1 MKKLTI
7 AMLALLAFSF
17 STKAQV
23 YVSTAPAHRNVII
36 EEFTGRN
43 CPYCPEGHAI
53 ANQIT
58 AANPDRVFCVN
69 LHTTGSLSPT
79 TFPNLNTSVSTS
91 ICNGFFYDGIPSG
104 VINRSTPD
112 AQNRGTWANL
122 TSAQLSQT
130 AECNVAGMVIVNPI
144 TRLATITVEVY
155 YTDNSSVDE
164 NYLTIVMLQDSIMG
178 AQSGSSS
185 NPSQVIGNTY
195 CHMHTLR
202 DIISNNVWGDAISP
216 TTQGTLIT
224 RTYEYQI
231 PETIGSPNGVSVDLN
246 NIHFL
251 AWVSERSQTYD
262 YLYQGQHYYFTAA
275 RPILNAGELEY
286 IQGVDAPIYPIVAG
300 VNIDGLYECTQSKN
314 IEISIQN
321 IGTSAITSMDIAAEY
336 GGETYNT
343 SWEGDLQPFGREK
356 VVIPVTAPFGTHDVV
371 TSITSANGQPYS
383 FTSTS
388 SVTSLEWSNLE
399 IEGEQETLKLM
410 LMQDKFG
417 NQITWEFTAA
427 DGTVLGSGGPY
438 MILAGNN
445 ATQIHVENVTVPVN
459 ECVKFTIRDS
469 MGDGICCSNG
479 NGYYIVK
486 DSHNH
491 TLFGNNSNGD
501 FGEEASHM
509 LSVKAMDDDVEENEE
524 QTLKIYPNPT
534 SSVLYIQGEG
544 MTSLEVYNVVG
555 QCIMKNE
562 VNGNVAQI
570 NTEHMNSGIYFL
582 RVHANDGSVQSRTF
596 TVAR

>member
-1 MKKLTI
+1 MKRFSFAL
-7 AMLALLAFSF
+7 LALLAFSF
-17 STKAQV
+17 SLKAQM
-23 YVSTAPAHRNVII
+23 YVSTTQARRNVIL

-43 CPYCPEGHAI
+43 CQFCPDGHAI

-58 AANPDRVFCVN
+58 ANNPGRFWAVN
-69 LHTTGSLSPT
+69 VHGGSYAPT
-79 TFPNLNTSVSTS
+79 TYPNFNTTDGAA
-91 ICNGFFYDGIPSG
+91 ILNGFLVDGFPAG
-104 VINRSTPD
+104 VINRSTPE
-112 AQNRGTWANL
+112 AQSR
-122 TSAQLSQT
+122 SAWTALASQEMSQI
-130 AECNVAGMVIVNPI
+130 AECNVAGVAIVNPL

-155 YTDNSSVDE
+155 YTGNSTVNE
-164 NYLTIVMLQDSIMG
+164 NYLTVVMLQDSILG
-178 AQSGSSS
+178 SQSGASTW
-185 NPSQVIGNTY
+185 NPDQMIGNQY
-195 CHMHTLR
+195 VHMHILR
-202 DIISNNVWGDAISP
+202 EVISNTWGDAISP

-224 RTYEYQI
+224 RTFEYQI
-231 PETIGSPNGVSVDLN
+231 PETIGSPNGVAVDLN
-246 NIHFL
+246 NINFL

-262 YLYQGQHYYFTAA
+262 YQYEGHTYSFTAT
-275 RPILNAGELEY
+275 RPILNACELEF
-286 IQGVDAPIYPIVAG
+286 IQGVDDPIYPVVAN
-300 VNIDGLYECTQSKN
+300 VSIDGLYECTQSKN

-321 IGTSAITSMDIAAEY
+321 IGSSAITSMDLTATY
-336 GGETYNT
+336 GGETYT
-343 SWEGDLQPFGREK
+343 TTWEGDLQPFGREK
-356 VVIPVTAPFGTHDVV
+356 VMIPVIAPFGTHDVV
-371 TSITSANGQPYS
+371 VSITSANGQPYS
-383 FTSTS
+383 YTSTS

-410 LMQDKFG
+410 LVQDKFG

-438 MILAGNN
+438 MMLAGNN

-491 TLFGNNSNGD
+491 TLFGDNSNGD

-509 LSVKAMDDDVEENEE
+509 LSVKALDDVEENAD
-524 QTLKIYPNPT
+524 QTLIIYPNPT
-534 SSVLYIQGEG
+534 SSVLNIQGEG

-555 QCIMKNE
+555 QCIMRNE
-562 VNGNVAQI
+562 VNGNEAQI

-596 TVAR
+596 TVTR

>member
-1 MKKLTI
+1 MKRFSFAL
-7 AMLALLAFSF
+7 LALLAFSF
-17 STKAQV
+17 SLKAQV
-23 YVSTAPAHRNVII
+23 YVSTTPAHRNVIL
-36 EEFTGRN
+36 EEFTGRG
-43 CPYCPEGHAI
+43 CQYCPDGHVI
-53 ANQIT
+53 ANQIS
-58 AANPDRVFCVN
+58 ADNPGRFWAVN
-69 LHTTGSLSPT
+69 VHAGSYALT
-79 TFPNLNTSVSTS
+79 TFPNFNNPDASAILG
-91 ICNGFFYDGIPSG
+91 GFMVDGFPAG
-104 VINRSTPD
+104 VVNRSTPD
-112 AQNRGTWANL
+112 GQSRNTWPAL
-122 TSAQLSQT
+122 ASQQMSQA
-130 AECNVAGMVIVNPI
+130 AECNLAGVAIVNPL

-155 YTDNSSVDE
+155 YTCNSAVNE
-164 NYLTIVMLQDSIMG
+164 NYLTVAMLQASILG
-178 AQSGSSS
+178 SQSGATTW
-185 NPSQVIGNTY
+185 NPGQMIGHQY
-195 CHMHTLR
+195 VHMHILR
-202 DIISNNVWGDAISP
+202 DVITDAWGDAISP

-224 RTYEYQI
+224 RTFEYPI
-231 PETIGSPNGVSVDLN
+231 PEAIGSPNGVEVDLS

-262 YLYQGQHYYFTAA
+262 YQYQGQMYHFTST
-275 RPILNAGELEY
+275 RPILNACELEY
-286 IQGVDAPIYPIVAG
+286 IQGVDDPIYPIVAN
-300 VNIDGLYECTQSKN
+300 VSIDGLYECTQSKN

-321 IGTSAITSMDIAAEY
+321 IGSSAITSMDIAAEY

-343 SWEGDLQPFGREK
+343 TWEGDLQPFGREK
-356 VVIPVTAPFGTHDVV
+356 IMIPVTAPFGTHDVV
-371 TSITSANGQPYS
+371 VSITSANGQPYS

-399 IEGEQETLKLM
+399 IEGEEETLKLM

-438 MILAGNN
+438 MLLAGNS

-491 TLFGNNSNGD
+491 TLFGDNSNGD

-509 LSVKAMDDDVEENEE
+509 LSIKALDDVEENAD
-524 QTLKIYPNPT
+524 QTLLIYPNPT
-534 SSVLYIQGEG
+534 SSVLNIQGEG
-544 MTSLEVYNVVG
+544 MTNLEVYNVVG
-555 QCIMKNE
+555 QCIMRNE

-570 NTEHMNSGIYFL
+570 NMEHMNSGIYFL
-582 RVHANDGSVQSRTF
+582 RVYANDGSVQSRTF

>member
-1 MKKLTI
+1 MKRFSFAL
-7 AMLALLAFSF
+7 LALLAFSF
-17 STKAQV
+17 SLKAQM
-23 YVSTAPAHRNVII
+23 YVSTTQARRNVIL

-43 CPYCPEGHAI
+43 CQFCPDGHAI

-58 AANPDRVFCVN
+58 ANNPGRFWAVN
-69 LHTTGSLSPT
+69 VHGGSYAPT
-79 TFPNLNTSVSTS
+79 TYPNFNTTDGAA
-91 ICNGFFYDGIPSG
+91 ILNGFLVDGFPAG
-104 VINRSTPD
+104 VINRSTPE
-112 AQNRGTWANL
+112 AQSR
-122 TSAQLSQT
+122 SAWTALASQEMSQI
-130 AECNVAGMVIVNPI
+130 AECNVAGVAIVNPL

-155 YTDNSSVDE
+155 YTGNSTVNE
-164 NYLTIVMLQDSIMG
+164 NYLTVVMLQDSILG
-178 AQSGSSS
+178 SQSGASTW
-185 NPSQVIGNTY
+185 NPDQMIGNQY
-195 CHMHTLR
+195 VHMHILR
-202 DIISNNVWGDAISP
+202 EVISNTWGDAISP

-224 RTYEYQI
+224 RTFEYQI
-231 PETIGSPNGVSVDLN
+231 PETIGSPNGVAVDLN
-246 NIHFL
+246 NINFL

-262 YLYQGQHYYFTAA
+262 YQYEGHTYSFTAT
-275 RPILNAGELEY
+275 RPILNACELEF
-286 IQGVDAPIYPIVAG
+286 IQGVDDPIYPVVAN
-300 VNIDGLYECTQSKN
+300 VSIDGLYECTQSKN

-321 IGTSAITSMDIAAEY
+321 IGSSAITSMDLTATY
-336 GGETYNT
+336 GGETYT
-343 SWEGDLQPFGREK
+343 TTWEGDLQPFGREK
-356 VVIPVTAPFGTHDVV
+356 VMIPVIAPFGTHDVV
-371 TSITSANGQPYS
+371 VSITSANGQPYS
-383 FTSTS
+383 YTSTS

-410 LMQDKFG
+410 LVQDKFG

-438 MILAGNN
+438 MMLAGNN

-491 TLFGNNSNGD
+491 TLFGDNSNGD

-534 SSVLYIQGEG
+534 SSVLNIQGEG

-555 QCIMKNE
+555 QCIMRNE
-562 VNGNVAQI
+562 VNGNAAQI
-570 NTEHMNSGIYFL
+570 NTEHMNSGVYFL

-596 TVAR
+596 TVTR

>member
-1 MKKLTI
+1 MKRFSFAL
-7 AMLALLAFSF
+7 LALLAFSF
-17 STKAQV
+17 SLKAQM
-23 YVSTAPAHRNVII
+23 YVSTTQARRNVIL

-43 CPYCPEGHAI
+43 CQFCPDGHAI

-58 AANPDRVFCVN
+58 ANNPGRFWAVN
-69 LHTTGSLSPT
+69 VHGGSYAPT
-79 TFPNLNTSVSTS
+79 TYPNFNTTDGAA
-91 ICNGFFYDGIPSG
+91 ILNGFLVDGFPAG
-104 VINRSTPD
+104 VINRSTPE
-112 AQNRGTWANL
+112 AQSR
-122 TSAQLSQT
+122 SAWTALASQEMSQI
-130 AECNVAGMVIVNPI
+130 AECNVAGVAIVNPL

-155 YTDNSSVDE
+155 YTGNSTVNE
-164 NYLTIVMLQDSIMG
+164 NYLTVVMLQDSILG
-178 AQSGSSS
+178 SQSGASTW
-185 NPSQVIGNTY
+185 NPDQMIGNQY
-195 CHMHTLR
+195 VHMHILR
-202 DIISNNVWGDAISP
+202 EVISNTWGDAISP

-224 RTYEYQI
+224 RTFEYQI
-231 PETIGSPNGVSVDLN
+231 PETIGSPNGVAVDLN
-246 NIHFL
+246 NINFL

-262 YLYQGQHYYFTAA
+262 YQYEGHTYSFTAT
-275 RPILNAGELEY
+275 RPILNACELEF
-286 IQGVDAPIYPIVAG
+286 IQGVDDPIYPVVAN
-300 VNIDGLYECTQSKN
+300 VSIDGLYECTQSKN

-321 IGTSAITSMDIAAEY
+321 IGSSAITSMDLTATY
-336 GGETYNT
+336 GGETYT
-343 SWEGDLQPFGREK
+343 TTWEGDLQPFGREK
-356 VVIPVTAPFGTHDVV
+356 VMIPVIAPFGTHDVV
-371 TSITSANGQPYS
+371 VSITSANGQPYS
-383 FTSTS
+383 YTSTS

-410 LMQDKFG
+410 LVQDKFG

-438 MILAGNN
+438 MMLAGNN

-491 TLFGNNSNGD
+491 TLFGDNSNGD

-509 LSVKAMDDDVEENEE
+509 LSVKALDDVEENGD
-524 QTLKIYPNPT
+524 QTLIIYPNPT
-534 SSVLYIQGEG
+534 SSVLNIQGEG

-555 QCIMKNE
+555 QCIMRNE

>member
-1 MKKLTI
+1 MKRFSFAL
-7 AMLALLAFSF
+7 LALLAFSF
-17 STKAQV
+17 SLKAQV
-23 YVSTAPAHRNVII
+23 YVSTTPAHRNVIL
-36 EEFTGRN
+36 EEFTGRG
-43 CPYCPEGHAI
+43 CQYCPDGHVI
-53 ANQIT
+53 ANQIS
-58 AANPDRVFCVN
+58 ADNPGRFWAVN
-69 LHTTGSLSPT
+69 VHAGSYALT
-79 TFPNLNTSVSTS
+79 TFPNFNNPDASAILG
-91 ICNGFFYDGIPSG
+91 GFMVDGFPAG
-104 VINRSTPD
+104 VVNRSTPD
-112 AQNRGTWANL
+112 GQSRNTWPAL
-122 TSAQLSQT
+122 ASQQMSQA
-130 AECNVAGMVIVNPI
+130 AECNLAGVAIVNPL

-155 YTDNSSVDE
+155 YTGNSAVNE
-164 NYLTIVMLQDSIMG
+164 NYLTVAMLQDSILG
-178 AQSGSSS
+178 SQSGATTW
-185 NPSQVIGNTY
+185 NPGQMIGNQY
-195 CHMHTLR
+195 VHMHILR
-202 DIISNNVWGDAISP
+202 DVITDAWGDAISP
-216 TTQGTLIT
+216 TTQGSLIT
-224 RTYEYQI
+224 RTFEYPI
-231 PETIGSPNGVSVDLN
+231 PETIGSPNGVEVDLS

-262 YLYQGQHYYFTAA
+262 YQYQGQMYHFTST
-275 RPILNAGELEY
+275 RPILNACELEY
-286 IQGVDAPIYPIVAG
+286 IQGVDDPIYPIVAN
-300 VNIDGLYECTQSKN
+300 VSIDGLYECTQSKN

-321 IGTSAITSMDIAAEY
+321 IGSSAITSMDIAAEY

-343 SWEGDLQPFGREK
+343 TWEGDLQPFGREK
-356 VVIPVTAPFGTHDVV
+356 IMIPVTAPFGTHDVV
-371 TSITSANGQPYS
+371 VSITSANGQPYS

-399 IEGEQETLKLM
+399 IEGEEETLKLM

-438 MILAGNN
+438 MLLAGNS

-491 TLFGNNSNGD
+491 TLFGDNSNGD

-509 LSVKAMDDDVEENEE
+509 LSIKALDDVEENAD
-524 QTLKIYPNPT
+524 QTLLIYPNPT
-534 SSVLYIQGEG
+534 SSVLNIQGEG
-544 MTSLEVYNVVG
+544 MTNLEVYNVVG
-555 QCIMKNE
+555 QCIMRNE

-570 NTEHMNSGIYFL
+570 NMEHMNSGIYFL

>member
-1 MKKLTI
+1 MKRFSFAL
-7 AMLALLAFSF
+7 LALLAFSF
-17 STKAQV
+17 SLKAQM
-23 YVSTAPAHRNVII
+23 YVSTTQARRNVIL

-43 CPYCPEGHAI
+43 CQFCPDGHAI

-58 AANPDRVFCVN
+58 TNNPGRFWAVN
-69 LHTTGSLSPT
+69 VHGGSYAPT
-79 TFPNLNTSVSTS
+79 TYPNFNTTDGAA
-91 ICNGFFYDGIPSG
+91 ILNGFLVDGFPAG
-104 VINRSTPD
+104 VINRSTPE
-112 AQNRGTWANL
+112 AQSR
-122 TSAQLSQT
+122 SAWTALASQEMSQI
-130 AECNVAGMVIVNPI
+130 AECNVAGVAIVNPL

-155 YTDNSSVDE
+155 YTGNSTVNE
-164 NYLTIVMLQDSIMG
+164 NYLTVVMLQDSILG
-178 AQSGSSS
+178 SQSGASTW
-185 NPSQVIGNTY
+185 NPEQMIGNQY
-195 CHMHTLR
+195 VHMHILR
-202 DIISNNVWGDAISP
+202 EVISNTWGDAISP

-224 RTYEYQI
+224 RTFEYQI
-231 PETIGSPNGVSVDLN
+231 PETIGSPKGVAVDLN
-246 NIHFL
+246 NINFL

-262 YLYQGQHYYFTAA
+262 YQYEGHTYSFTAT
-275 RPILNAGELEY
+275 RPILNACELEF
-286 IQGVDAPIYPIVAG
+286 IQGVDDPIYPVVAN
-300 VNIDGLYECTQSKN
+300 VSIDGLYECTQSKN

-321 IGTSAITSMDIAAEY
+321 IGSSAITSMDLTATY
-336 GGETYNT
+336 GGETYT
-343 SWEGDLQPFGREK
+343 TTWEGDLQPFGREK
-356 VVIPVTAPFGTHDVV
+356 VMIPVIAPFGTHDVV
-371 TSITSANGQPYS
+371 VSITSANGQPYS
-383 FTSTS
+383 YTSTS

-410 LMQDKFG
+410 LVQDKFG

-438 MILAGNN
+438 MMLAGNN

-491 TLFGNNSNGD
+491 TLFGDNSNGD

-509 LSVKAMDDDVEENEE
+509 LSVKALDDVEENGD
-524 QTLKIYPNPT
+524 QTLIIYPNPT
-534 SSVLYIQGEG
+534 SSVLNIQGEG

-555 QCIMKNE
+555 QCIMRNE

-582 RVHANDGSVQSRTF
+582 RVHANDSSVQSRTF
-596 TVAR
+596 TVTR

>member
-1 MKKLTI
+1 MKRFSFAL
-7 AMLALLAFSF
+7 LALLAFSF
-17 STKAQV
+17 SLKAQV
-23 YVSTAPAHRNVII
+23 YVSTTPAHRNVIL
-36 EEFTGRN
+36 EEFTGRG
-43 CPYCPEGHAI
+43 CQYCPDGHVI
-53 ANQIT
+53 ANQIS
-58 AANPDRVFCVN
+58 ADNPGRFWAVN
-69 LHTTGSLSPT
+69 VHAGSYALT
-79 TFPNLNTSVSTS
+79 TFPNFNNPDASAILG
-91 ICNGFFYDGIPSG
+91 GFMVDGFPAG
-104 VINRSTPD
+104 VVNRSTPD
-112 AQNRGTWANL
+112 GQSRNTWPAL
-122 TSAQLSQT
+122 ASQQMSQA
-130 AECNVAGMVIVNPI
+130 AECNLAGVAIVNPL

-155 YTDNSSVDE
+155 YPGNSAVNE
-164 NYLTIVMLQDSIMG
+164 NYLTVAMLQDSILG
-178 AQSGSSS
+178 SQSGATTW
-185 NPSQVIGNTY
+185 NPGQMIGNQY
-195 CHMHTLR
+195 VHMHILR
-202 DIISNNVWGDAISP
+202 DVITDAWGDAISP

-224 RTYEYQI
+224 RTFEYPI
-231 PETIGSPNGVSVDLN
+231 PETIGSPNGVEVDLS

-262 YLYQGQHYYFTAA
+262 YQYQGQMYHFTST
-275 RPILNAGELEY
+275 RPILNACELEY
-286 IQGVDAPIYPIVAG
+286 IQGVDDPIYPIVAN
-300 VNIDGLYECTQSKN
+300 VSIDGLYECTQSKN

-321 IGTSAITSMDIAAEY
+321 IGSSAITSMDIAAEY
-336 GGETYNT
+336 GGETYYT
-343 SWEGDLQPFGREK
+343 TWEGNLQPFGREK
-356 VVIPVTAPFGTHDVV
+356 IMIPVTAPFGTHDVV
-371 TSITSANGQPYS
+371 VSITSANGQPYS

-399 IEGEQETLKLM
+399 IEGEEETLKLM

-438 MILAGNN
+438 MLLAGNS

-491 TLFGNNSNGD
+491 TLFGDNSNGD

-509 LSVKAMDDDVEENEE
+509 LSIKALDDVEENAD
-524 QTLKIYPNPT
+524 QTLLIYPNPT
-534 SSVLYIQGEG
+534 SSVLNIQGEG
-544 MTSLEVYNVVG
+544 MTNLEVYNVVG
-555 QCIMKNE
+555 QCIMRNE

-570 NTEHMNSGIYFL
+570 NMEHMNSGIYFL
-582 RVHANDGSVQSRTF
+582 RVYANDGSVQSRTF

>member
-1 MKKLTI
+1 MKRFSFAL
-7 AMLALLAFSF
+7 LALLAFSF
-17 STKAQV
+17 SLKAQM
-23 YVSTAPAHRNVII
+23 YVSTTQARRNVIL

-43 CPYCPEGHAI
+43 CQFCPDGHAI

-58 AANPDRVFCVN
+58 ANNPGRFWAVN
-69 LHTTGSLSPT
+69 VHGGSYAPT
-79 TFPNLNTSVSTS
+79 TYPNFNTTDGAA
-91 ICNGFFYDGIPSG
+91 ILNGFLVDGFPAG
-104 VINRSTPD
+104 VINRSTPE
-112 AQNRGTWANL
+112 AQSR
-122 TSAQLSQT
+122 SAWTALASQEMSQI
-130 AECNVAGMVIVNPI
+130 AECNVAGVAIVNPL

-155 YTDNSSVDE
+155 YTGNSTVNE
-164 NYLTIVMLQDSIMG
+164 NYLTVVMLQDSILG
-178 AQSGSSS
+178 SQSGASTW
-185 NPSQVIGNTY
+185 NPDQMIGNQY
-195 CHMHTLR
+195 VHMHILR
-202 DIISNNVWGDAISP
+202 EVISNTWGDAISP

-224 RTYEYQI
+224 RTFEYQI
-231 PETIGSPNGVSVDLN
+231 PETIGSPNGVAVDLN
-246 NIHFL
+246 NINFL

-262 YLYQGQHYYFTAA
+262 YQYEGHTYSFTAT
-275 RPILNAGELEY
+275 RPILNACELEF
-286 IQGVDAPIYPIVAG
+286 IQGVDDPIYPVVAN
-300 VNIDGLYECTQSKN
+300 VSIDGLYECTQSKN

-321 IGTSAITSMDIAAEY
+321 IGSSAITSMDLTATY
-336 GGETYNT
+336 GGETYT
-343 SWEGDLQPFGREK
+343 TTWEGDLHPFGREK
-356 VVIPVTAPFGTHDVV
+356 VMIPVIAPFGTHDVV
-371 TSITSANGQPYS
+371 VSITSANGQPYS
-383 FTSTS
+383 YTSTS

-410 LMQDKFG
+410 LVQDKFG

-438 MILAGNN
+438 MMLAGNN

-491 TLFGNNSNGD
+491 TLFGDNSNGD

-509 LSVKAMDDDVEENEE
+509 LSVKALDDVEENAD
-524 QTLKIYPNPT
+524 QTLIIYPNPT
-534 SSVLYIQGEG
+534 SSVLNIQGEG

-555 QCIMKNE
+555 QCIMRNE
-562 VNGNVAQI
+562 VNGNEAQI

-596 TVAR
+596 TVTR

>member
-1 MKKLTI
+1 MKRFSFAL
-7 AMLALLAFSF
+7 LALLAFSF
-17 STKAQV
+17 SLKAQM
-23 YVSTAPAHRNVII
+23 YVSTTQARRNVIL

-43 CPYCPEGHAI
+43 CQFCPDGHAI

-58 AANPDRVFCVN
+58 ANNPGRFWAVN
-69 LHTTGSLSPT
+69 VHGGSYAPT
-79 TFPNLNTSVSTS
+79 TYPNFNTTDGAA
-91 ICNGFFYDGIPSG
+91 ILNGFLVDGFPAG
-104 VINRSTPD
+104 VINRSTPE
-112 AQNRGTWANL
+112 AQSR
-122 TSAQLSQT
+122 SAWTALASQEMSQI
-130 AECNVAGMVIVNPI
+130 AECNVAGVAIVNPL

-155 YTDNSSVDE
+155 YTGNSTVNE
-164 NYLTIVMLQDSIMG
+164 NYLTVVMLQDSILG
-178 AQSGSSS
+178 SQSGASTW
-185 NPSQVIGNTY
+185 NPDQMIGNQY
-195 CHMHTLR
+195 VHMHILR
-202 DIISNNVWGDAISP
+202 EVISNTWGDAISP

-224 RTYEYQI
+224 RTFEYQI
-231 PETIGSPNGVSVDLN
+231 PETIGSPNGVAVDLN
-246 NIHFL
+246 NINFL

-262 YLYQGQHYYFTAA
+262 YQYEGHTYSFTAT
-275 RPILNAGELEY
+275 RPILNACELEF
-286 IQGVDAPIYPIVAG
+286 IQGVDDPIYPVVAN
-300 VNIDGLYECTQSKN
+300 VSIDGLYECTQSKN

-321 IGTSAITSMDIAAEY
+321 IGSSAITSMDLTATY
-336 GGETYNT
+336 GGETYT
-343 SWEGDLQPFGREK
+343 TTWEGDLQPFGREK
-356 VVIPVTAPFGTHDVV
+356 VMIPVIAPFGTHDVV
-371 TSITSANGQPYS
+371 VSITSANGQPYS
-383 FTSTS
+383 YTSTS

-410 LMQDKFG
+410 LVQDKFG

-438 MILAGNN
+438 MMLAGNN

-491 TLFGNNSNGD
+491 TLFGDNSDGD

-509 LSVKAMDDDVEENEE
+509 LSVKALDDVEENAD
-524 QTLKIYPNPT
+524 QTLIIYPNPT
-534 SSVLYIQGEG
+534 SSVLNIQGEG

-555 QCIMKNE
+555 QCIMRNE

-596 TVAR
+596 TVTR

>member
-1 MKKLTI
+1 MKRFSFAL
-7 AMLALLAFSF
+7 LALLAFSF
-17 STKAQV
+17 SLKAQM
-23 YVSTAPAHRNVII
+23 YVSTTQARRNVIL

-43 CPYCPEGHAI
+43 CQFCPDGHAI

-58 AANPDRVFCVN
+58 ANNPGRFWAVN
-69 LHTTGSLSPT
+69 VHGGSYAPT
-79 TFPNLNTSVSTS
+79 TYPNFNTTDGAA
-91 ICNGFFYDGIPSG
+91 ILNGFLVDGFPAG
-104 VINRSTPD
+104 VINRSTPE
-112 AQNRGTWANL
+112 AQSR
-122 TSAQLSQT
+122 SAWTALASQEMSQI
-130 AECNVAGMVIVNPI
+130 AECNVAGVAIVNPL

-155 YTDNSSVDE
+155 YTGNSTVNE
-164 NYLTIVMLQDSIMG
+164 NYLTVVMLQDSILG
-178 AQSGSSS
+178 SQSGASTW
-185 NPSQVIGNTY
+185 NPDQMIGNQY
-195 CHMHTLR
+195 VHMHILR
-202 DIISNNVWGDAISP
+202 EVISNTWGDAISP

-224 RTYEYQI
+224 RTFEYQI
-231 PETIGSPNGVSVDLN
+231 PETIGSPNGVAVDLN
-246 NIHFL
+246 NINFL

-262 YLYQGQHYYFTAA
+262 YQYEGHTYSFTAT
-275 RPILNAGELEY
+275 RPILNACELEF
-286 IQGVDAPIYPIVAG
+286 IQGVDDPIYPVVAN
-300 VNIDGLYECTQSKN
+300 VSIDGLYECTQSKN

-321 IGTSAITSMDIAAEY
+321 IGSSAITSMDLTATY
-336 GGETYNT
+336 GGETYT
-343 SWEGDLQPFGREK
+343 TTWEGDLQPFGREK
-356 VVIPVTAPFGTHDVV
+356 VMIPVIAPFGTHDVV
-371 TSITSANGQPYS
+371 VSITSANGQPYS
-383 FTSTS
+383 YTSTS

-410 LMQDKFG
+410 LVQDKFG

-438 MILAGNN
+438 MMLAGNN

-491 TLFGNNSNGD
+491 TLFGDNSDGD

-509 LSVKAMDDDVEENEE
+509 LSVKALDDVEENAD
-524 QTLKIYPNPT
+524 QTLIIYPNPT
-534 SSVLYIQGEG
+534 SSVLNIQGEG

-555 QCIMKNE
+555 QCIMRNE

>member
-1 MKKLTI
+1 MKRFSFAL
-7 AMLALLAFSF
+7 LALLAFSF
-17 STKAQV
+17 SLKAQM
-23 YVSTAPAHRNVII
+23 YVSTTQARRNVIL

-43 CPYCPEGHAI
+43 CQFCPDGHAI

-58 AANPDRVFCVN
+58 ANNPGRFWAVN
-69 LHTTGSLSPT
+69 VHGGSYAPT
-79 TFPNLNTSVSTS
+79 TYPNFNTTDGAA
-91 ICNGFFYDGIPSG
+91 ILNGFLVDGFPAG
-104 VINRSTPD
+104 VINRSTPE
-112 AQNRGTWANL
+112 AQSR
-122 TSAQLSQT
+122 SAWTALASQEMSQI
-130 AECNVAGMVIVNPI
+130 AECNVAGVAIVNPL

-155 YTDNSSVDE
+155 YTGNSTVNE
-164 NYLTIVMLQDSIMG
+164 NYLTVVMLQDSILG
-178 AQSGSSS
+178 SQSGASTW
-185 NPSQVIGNTY
+185 NPDQMIGNQY
-195 CHMHTLR
+195 VHMHILR
-202 DIISNNVWGDAISP
+202 EVISNTWGDAISP

-224 RTYEYQI
+224 RTFEYQI
-231 PETIGSPNGVSVDLN
+231 PETIGSPNGVAVDLN
-246 NIHFL
+246 NINFL

-262 YLYQGQHYYFTAA
+262 YQYEGHTYSFTAT
-275 RPILNAGELEY
+275 RPILNACELEF
-286 IQGVDAPIYPIVAG
+286 IQGVDDPIYPVVAN
-300 VNIDGLYECTQSKN
+300 VSIDGLYECTQSKN

-321 IGTSAITSMDIAAEY
+321 IGSSAITSMDLTATY
-336 GGETYNT
+336 GGETYT
-343 SWEGDLQPFGREK
+343 TTWEGDLQPFGREK
-356 VVIPVTAPFGTHDVV
+356 VMIPVIAPFGTHDVV
-371 TSITSANGQPYS
+371 VSITSANGQPYS
-383 FTSTS
+383 YTSTS

-410 LMQDKFG
+410 LVQDKFG

-438 MILAGNN
+438 MMLAGNN

-491 TLFGNNSNGD
+491 TLFGDNSNGD

-509 LSVKAMDDDVEENEE
+509 LSVKALDDVEENGD
-524 QTLKIYPNPT
+524 QTLIIYPNPT
-534 SSVLYIQGEG
+534 SSVLNIQGEG

-555 QCIMKNE
+555 QCIMRNE
-562 VNGNVAQI
+562 INGNVAQI

-596 TVAR
+596 TVTR